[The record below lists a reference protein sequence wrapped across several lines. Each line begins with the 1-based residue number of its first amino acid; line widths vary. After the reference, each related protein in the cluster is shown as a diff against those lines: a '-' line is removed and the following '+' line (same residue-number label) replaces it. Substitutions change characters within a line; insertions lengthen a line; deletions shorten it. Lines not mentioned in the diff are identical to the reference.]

1 MILDKKRLIIDYGAL
16 PHTLPGAAAPD
27 RAWGGAQPP
36 FNAAPLRGLLEHC
49 LNEIGQCSN
58 AIFAGNT
65 SMKISQGKF
74 ILPSRDI
81 LNAKMP

>member
-1 MILDKKRLIIDYGAL
+1 MGLCPIPCRAL
-16 PHTLPGAAAPD
+16 PPRTVPGGERP
-27 RAWGGAQPP
+27 QPP